1 MYKARKS
8 LGRIACLLGTMLFLQ
23 SCSLIVI
30 NNPTADGYGPE
41 DTGGDAVTI
50 QPSDQNGADLPPKV
64 DNEATYR
71 AYANAYLESVKAKG
85 FYYDGATVFLSA
97 PYESIVESDSASDV
111 YSKARYER
119 NRAVEKALGVRIAV
133 TETDADSLLD
143 NLQASIRA
151 DEYFADLILVQQK
164 DIGTFAAADVLF
176 NLRSAP
182 FLDLSQPYFDAAS
195 VEAATAGHKTYA
207 VAGPASFEETSLS
220 AVFFNRDLMERY
232 NLDLPYQSVYNG
244 SWTWDAFFRY
254 CAAVSDINGSEG
266 TSLHSFSTQYA
277 AKNMPGNVFISC
289 GGKFVD
295 APLNTTPSVHF
306 SQDDSALAEI
316 ITRLYS
322 DPHANKDT
330 SAGVSQFHSGN
341 SLFLLDRLYL
351 MSWMPNSSQN
361 WGILPMPKYSE
372 EQPDYISLTDETSL
386 FFAIQKNTVNAEMA
400 SVVLSALNAAS
411 YGILTDAYVD
421 LAINDLLRDNDSAN
435 MLEIIAHSRTYD
447 FGLAFGPANTAL
459 TSATF
464 GGMSDLAAGTSF
476 AKICARIPA
485 ADKELAAKYAAG

>member
-1 MYKARKS
+1 
-8 LGRIACLLGTMLFLQ
+8 
-23 SCSLIVI
+23 
-30 NNPTADGYGPE
+30 
-41 DTGGDAVTI
+41 
-50 QPSDQNGADLPPKV
+50 
-64 DNEATYR
+64 
-71 AYANAYLESVKAKG
+71 
-85 FYYDGATVFLSA
+85 
-97 PYESIVESDSASDV
+97 
-111 YSKARYER
+111 
-119 NRAVEKALGVRIAV
+119 
-133 TETDADSLLD
+133 
-143 NLQASIRA
+143 
-151 DEYFADLILVQQK
+151 
-164 DIGTFAAADVLF
+164 
-176 NLRSAP
+176 
-182 FLDLSQPYFDAAS
+182 
-195 VEAATAGHKTYA
+195 
-207 VAGPASFEETSLS
+207 
-220 AVFFNRDLMERY
+220 
-232 NLDLPYQSVYNG
+232 
-244 SWTWDAFFRY
+244 
-254 CAAVSDINGSEG
+254 
-266 TSLHSFSTQYA
+266 
-277 AKNMPGNVFISC
+277 MPGNVFISC